1 MRRGGRILALDPGI
15 AVALILAIVPRI
27 ADAQALAGR
36 VVDSSSGQP
45 LPGVVV
51 TLGGRSVTGDESGR
65 FIMANLLPGRWRLE
79 LRHLGYTPLDTMVS
93 LETSDTVRVAFAMK
107 RLPPQLDTVSVKAA
121 APGEM
126 PGEIREFEVRRAR
139 ATGHFITREELRKN
153 DERRLQDVLRG
164 RLPGLGLQVGDRGTF
179 MYSRSQQPPGA
190 LLKGAGGK
198 PCYIQ
203 VVQDGVVIY
212 RHGGMSAEGPPDISQ
227 LLTQNYDAIEF
238 YAGPSRTPPEFR
250 TEGAMCG
257 TLVLWTRRK

>member
-1 MRRGGRILALDPGI
+1 MRHGLSVHAGHLAAWVALALM
-15 AVALILAIVPRI
+15 VAPRV
-27 ADAQALAGR
+27 AGAQAVSGR
-36 VVDSSSGQP
+36 VLDSTSGQP

-51 TLGGRSVTGDESGR
+51 TIGGRSVSGDESGR
-65 FIMANLLPGRWRLE
+65 FIMASLVPGRWRLE

-93 LETSDTVRVAFAMK
+93 LETSDTVRVVFTMK

-126 PGEIREFEVRRAR
+126 PGEIREFEVRRAKG
-139 ATGHFITREELRKN
+139 TGQFITREELRKN
-153 DERRLQDVLRG
+153 DERTLPDVLRG

-179 MYSRSQQPPGA
+179 MYSRSQQPPHA

-227 LLTQNYDAIEF
+227 LLTRNYDAIEF
-238 YAGPSRTPPEFR
+238 YSGPSRTPPEFR

-257 TLVLWTRRK
+257 TLILWTRRK